1 MVSYFSQSK
10 GQGPEKKICYTSSFL
25 KGYFTFLKKDIALV

>member
-10 GQGPEKKICYTSSFL
+10 GQGLAKKTIVAHHPFLKVLLQKKIYKCTS
-25 KGYFTFLKKDIALV
+25 